1 MRDKDKEVL
10 KGEANTIR
18 LSLERLIFER
28 LSLERLSLER
38 IRLI

>member
-10 KGEANTIR
+10 KGEADTIR
-18 LSLERLIFER
+18 LSLER